1 MVRRLSL
8 LVYANGPEILISFG
22 AGIKRMSF
30 FSYLKHVADSQSISF
45 LIVGSKAY
53 CKLSHVLYITGL
65 DSHAVHKHALY
76 VILTVPFF

>member
-22 AGIKRMSF
+22 ACIERMSF

-53 CKLSHVLYITGL
+53 SKPFHVYHR
-65 DSHAVHKHALY
+65 S
-76 VILTVPFF
+76 